1 MFQNLIQSNDDAIVR
16 SQGEAET
23 VADALSRWDNDIT
36 LGQRNEMKAAEIE
49 KKLDQDMNDLIEYT
63 KWISKE
69 SGILRDRVRAAER
82 VISDL
87 KSSGESS
94 VEAIMETLYLLKVKQ
109 EELDSEAETLREVI
123 NNKEVVIKNKEE
135 TKASVKQT
143 IEIQNAEKEN
153 EIHAL
158 RVQLDEQRQLMDSQR
173 RLLNELQVLCEVTQN
188 HIIKANKDLQK
199 KKQQK
204 KQLTIEHQEV
214 DQ

>member
-1 MFQNLIQSNDDAIVR
+1 V
-16 SQGEAET
+16 EK
-23 VADALSRWDNDIT
+23 VADALARWDNDIT
-36 LGQRNEMKAAEIE
+36 MSQKEEIKAAETE

-94 VEAIMETLYLLKVKQ
+94 VEAIMETLYLLKIKQ
-109 EELDSEAETLREVI
+109 EELDGEAESLREI
-123 NNKEVVIKNKEE
+123 IKSKEVIIKQKEE
-135 TKASVKQT
+135 TKASIKQT

-158 RVQLDEQRQLMDSQR
+158 RVQLDEQR
-173 RLLNELQVLCEVTQN
+173 
-188 HIIKANKDLQK
+188 
-199 KKQQK
+199 
-204 KQLTIEHQEV
+204 
-214 DQ
+214 

>member
-1 MFQNLIQSNDDAIVR
+1 MS
-16 SQGEAET
+16 
-23 VADALSRWDNDIT
+23 
-36 LGQRNEMKAAEIE
+36 
-49 KKLDQDMNDLIEYT
+49 DLIEYT
-63 KWISKE
+63 KGVSKE
-69 SGILRDRVRAAER
+69 SQVLRDRVRAAEK

-94 VEAIMETLYLLKVKQ
+94 VEAIMERLYLLKVRQ
-109 EELDSEAETLREVI
+109 EELDGEAESLREVI
-123 NNKEVVIKNKEE
+123 NTKEVVIKQKEE

-158 RVQLDEQRQLMDSQR
+158 RVQLDEQRQLLDSQR
-173 RLLNELQVLCEVTQN
+173 RLLNELQVLCEATQS

-204 KQLTIEHQEV
+204 KQLSIEH
-214 DQ
+214 

>member
-1 MFQNLIQSNDDAIVR
+1 
-16 SQGEAET
+16 
-23 VADALSRWDNDIT
+23 
-36 LGQRNEMKAAEIE
+36 
-49 KKLDQDMNDLIEYT
+49 MNDLIEYT

-69 SGILRDRVRAAER
+69 SGVLRDRVRAAEK

-109 EELDSEAETLREVI
+109 EELDSEAEQLREII
-123 NNKEVVIKNKEE
+123 NTKEVVIKQKEE

-158 RVQLDEQRQLMDSQR
+158 RVQLDEQRQLLDSQR
-173 RLLNELQVLCEVTQN
+173 RLLNELQVLCEVTQG

>member
-1 MFQNLIQSNDDAIVR
+1 MFGDLINYNDDSITR
-16 SQGEAET
+16 SQSEAET
-23 VADALSRWDNDIT
+23 IADMLSRWDIDIDI
-36 LGQRNEMKAAEIE
+36 GQKKEVKAAEVE

-69 SGILRDRVRAAER
+69 SGVLRDRVRAAER

-94 VEAIMETLYLLKVKQ
+94 VEAIMETLYLMKVKQ
-109 EELDSEAETLREVI
+109 EELDSESESLREMI
-123 NNKEVVIKNKEE
+123 NSKEVVIKNKEE

-158 RVQLDEQRQLMDSQR
+158 RMRMDEQRQLMDGQR
-173 RLLNELQVLCEVTQN
+173 RLLNELQMLSEVTQN
-188 HIIKANKDLQK
+188 HIIKATKELQK
-199 KKQQK
+199 KK
-204 KQLTIEHQEV
+204 
-214 DQ
+214 

>member
-1 MFQNLIQSNDDAIVR
+1 M
-16 SQGEAET
+16 
-23 VADALSRWDNDIT
+23 ADALARWDNDII
-36 LGQRNEMKAAEIE
+36 LGQRSEVKAAETE

-69 SGILRDRVRAAER
+69 SQVLRDRVRAAEK

-109 EELDSEAETLREVI
+109 EELDSEAESLREVI
-123 NNKEVVIKNKEE
+123 NTKEVVIKQKEE

-158 RVQLDEQRQLMDSQR
+158 RVQLDEQRQLLDSQR
-173 RLLNELQVLCEVTQN
+173 RLLNEL
-188 HIIKANKDLQK
+188 
-199 KKQQK
+199 
-204 KQLTIEHQEV
+204 
-214 DQ
+214 

>member
-1 MFQNLIQSNDDAIVR
+1 MQSENAKLMRSNGVFQKLIEENDDAIIR
-16 SQGEAET
+16 SRGEAET
-23 VADALSRWDNDIT
+23 VADALARWDNDI
-36 LGQRNEMKAAEIE
+36 LVGQRSEVKAAEIE

-69 SGILRDRVRAAER
+69 SQVLRDRVRAAEK

-109 EELDSEAETLREVI
+109 EELDSEAEQLREVI
-123 NNKEVVIKNKEE
+123 NTKEVVIKSKEE

-158 RVQLDEQRQLMDSQR
+158 RVQLDEQRQLLDSQR
-173 RLLNELQVLCEVTQN
+173 RLLNELQVLCEVT
-188 HIIKANKDLQK
+188 
-199 KKQQK
+199 
-204 KQLTIEHQEV
+204 
-214 DQ
+214 